1 MIDFMQIMGLPLAA
15 CLVLTGIHAYLGLH
29 VIQRQVIFVDLA
41 LAQIAVLGTSCGFLL
56 GLDLDH
62 PLSYA
67 LSLGFTVAGAA
78 LFAMSRF
85 RRQLVPQEAII
96 GIIYVVASSLTVI
109 LLGFSGEGTEHIR
122 QFLIGNILLV
132 GWRDVIKILSLYTG
146 VGLLHYFCRH
156 KFFLITNDPQ
166 RAFQKGLNVRLWDFL
181 LHVIRGGG
189 HQLGQNGRCF
199 AGVFIPGH
207 SGGLRDDTGGPA
219 AVTAAHRVGNGHP
232 RQPSRHD
239 CFVLCGP
246 ADRCRRRL
254 HLRNSVIDCC
264 LSASESC
271 VI

>member
-96 GIIYVVASSLTVI
+96 GIIYVFASSLTVI

-181 LHVIRGGG
+181 FYMSFGVVVTSSVKM
-189 HQLGQNGRCF
+189 
-199 AGVFIPGH
+199 AGVLLVFSFLVIPAVCAMILADR
-207 SGGLRDDTGGPA
+207 LRSRLLIGWVMGTLGSLLGMIVSYFADLPTGA
-219 AVTAAHRVGNGHP
+219 AVVCIFGTLLLIVALVRP
-232 RQPSRHD
+232 RA
-239 CFVLCGP
+239 V
-246 ADRCRRRL
+246 
-254 HLRNSVIDCC
+254 
-264 LSASESC
+264 
-271 VI
+271 

>member
-41 LAQIAVLGTSCGFLL
+41 LSQIAVLGTSCGFLL

-181 LHVIRGGG
+181 FYMSFGVVVTSSVKM
-189 HQLGQNGRCF
+189 
-199 AGVFIPGH
+199 AGVLLVFSFLVIPAVCAMILADR
-207 SGGLRDDTGGPA
+207 LRSRLLIGWVMGTLGSLLGMIVSYFADLPTGA
-219 AVTAAHRVGNGHP
+219 AVVCIFGTLLLIVALVRP
-232 RQPSRHD
+232 RA
-239 CFVLCGP
+239 V
-246 ADRCRRRL
+246 
-254 HLRNSVIDCC
+254 
-264 LSASESC
+264 
-271 VI
+271 

>member
-181 LHVIRGGG
+181 FYMSFGVVVTSSVKM
-189 HQLGQNGRCF
+189 
-199 AGVFIPGH
+199 AGVLLVFSFLVIPAVCAMILADR
-207 SGGLRDDTGGPA
+207 LRSRLLIGWVMGTLGSLLGMIVSYFADLPTGA
-219 AVTAAHRVGNGHP
+219 AVVCIFGTLLLIVALVRP
-232 RQPSRHD
+232 RA
-239 CFVLCGP
+239 V
-246 ADRCRRRL
+246 
-254 HLRNSVIDCC
+254 
-264 LSASESC
+264 
-271 VI
+271 